1 MGRFGKR
8 QKEKADP
15 KKRYDLISKD
25 TDEGLYVYELIRDV
39 REEHAK
45 DLTHARIGAAWIVG
59 KRPDKDGRVTLGKM
73 KKAGELEKS
82 IHHLDAL
89 ILLNQDAWRRL
100 LPNQRVALIHH
111 ELCHLSDVT
120 GPEGEALFD
129 GHGERRW
136 RIVKHD
142 IEEFRAVVHA
152 HGCYTSDLAS
162 LVRAAT
168 EKDPQMKLFN
178 GVPEAPVPPAEEDAE
193 APTPKP
199 KAKLRAVK

>member
-1 MGRFGKR
+1 MRRFKR
-8 QKEKADP
+8 KKEKADP

-25 TDEGLYVYELIRDV
+25 TDEGRYVYELIRDV

-73 KKAGELEKS
+73 KKSSELEKS
-82 IHHLDAL
+82 LHHLDAI

-142 IEEFRAVVHA
+142 IEEFRAVVQA

-162 LVRAAT
+162 LVRVAV
-168 EKDPQMKLFN
+168 EKDPQMQLFN
-178 GVPEAPVPPAEEDAE
+178 GVPDKPIPPLEDEEATP
-193 APTPKP
+193 APT
-199 KAKLRAVK
+199 KAKRSLRAV